1 MSAATAP
8 KRPES
13 AGGPPAHALESRSSG
28 FEGKEELLGRSVAMV
43 VKTLQNA
50 MPYQHETND
59 ALVKAHLNAIQFAKD
74 QGLLKEL
81 VAHDIKTM
89 APLLGRIRAM
99 IEKTGNKDMALV
111 GIFDH
116 TGCHYQLVL
125 DTASEPGKRT
135 YTSPFRVVLEAAKR
149 IGQFDLTEEE
159 IHNVWTVPRYLGYAQ
174 VLGVNMTVSPWQAD
188 GKITVE
194 IVD

>member
-13 AGGPPAHALESRSSG
+13 AGGPPAHALESRKSG

-59 ALVKAHLNAIQFAKD
+59 ALVKAHLTAMQFAKD
-74 QGLLKEL
+74 QGLMAQYVE
-81 VAHDIKTM
+81 HDVKTM

-99 IEKTGNKDMALV
+99 IEKTGDKDMALV

-116 TGCHYQLVL
+116 TACHYQLAL
-125 DTASEPGKRT
+125 DTVAEAGKRT
-135 YTSPFRVVLEAAKR
+135 YTSPYGVVLEASRR
-149 IGQFDLTEEE
+149 IGQFDLDEAE
-159 IHNVWTVPRYLGYAQ
+159 IHEQWTVPRYMGYAQ
-174 VLGVNMTVSPWQAD
+174 VLGVTLEVSPLGDD
-188 GKITVE
+188 GKITVAV
-194 IVD
+194 VD

>member
-1 MSAATAP
+1 
-8 KRPES
+8 
-13 AGGPPAHALESRSSG
+13 
-28 FEGKEELLGRSVAMV
+28 
-43 VKTLQNA
+43 
-50 MPYQHETND
+50 
-59 ALVKAHLNAIQFAKD
+59 
-74 QGLLKEL
+74 
-81 VAHDIKTM
+81 M

>member
-8 KRPES
+8 KPS
-13 AGGPPAHALESRSSG
+13 SGGPPAHALESRGSG

-59 ALVKAHLNAIQFAKD
+59 ALVKAHLNAIQFAKN
-74 QGLLKEL
+74 QGLLEQL
-81 VAHDIKTM
+81 VAHDVKTM

-116 TGCHYQLVL
+116 TACHYQLAL
-125 DTASEPGKRT
+125 DTVAEPGKRI
-135 YTSPFRVVLEAAKR
+135 YTSPFRVVLEASRR
-149 IGQFDLTEEE
+149 IGQFDLTEQE
-159 IHNVWTVPRYLGYAQ
+159 IHDHWTVPRYQGYAQ
-174 VLGVNMTVSPWQAD
+174 ALGVQLEVSPWRED
-188 GKITVE
+188 GKITVK